1 MISSKK
7 YELGD
12 VKVLNVLLTNGQSTA
27 RVDISAQLVLLS
39 IFEDIEEP
47 TLYVELTLVD
57 ALNFVKDFPIVG
69 EETVEI
75 SFVTPGRDKPS
86 NFKFRIYSIEGS
98 TINTTG
104 TTAAYTLK
112 GVSEE
117 HFTNNILLIDKTYN
131 GTCGDIVLDVL
142 INELKTKKKMN
153 VESTRGIVPIT
164 VPFKSPFETLDMI
177 RQRSIAKRP
186 SGGVF
191 VFFENQFG
199 FNFVTLEKL
208 LEDGK
213 SEIKSK
219 TFTYNPMQNM
229 DKSRGQFSFRNIQR
243 LQHLTKF
250 DSIQK
255 LASGLYKNNVRS
267 LDLLT
272 KQVTETEFKFNE
284 QLAKFATGEKK
295 TTAPNSDKFMYE
307 AIQGAPNYMLTPKD
321 SSKGNDFIGDLLGYR
336 DAFTTLFNQ
345 NIVRGMVYGD
355 NYLSVG
361 DLINIELP
369 DVSGMT
375 GKKAP
380 DERFSGNYL
389 ITKLRHMINLE
400 DRKFKYNITF
410 DCNKVGYNS

>member
-1 MISSKK
+1 MTIAKK
-7 YELGD
+7 YEAGD
-12 VKVLNVLLTNGQSTA
+12 VRLLNVILTNGAGTA
-27 RVDISAQLVLLS
+27 RMDISAQLVLMS
-39 IFEDIEEP
+39 IFEDIEQP
-47 TLYVELTLVD
+47 TMYAELTLVD
-57 ALNFVKDFPIVG
+57 SLNLVKDFPIIG
-69 EETVEI
+69 EETIEI
-75 SFVTPGRDKPS
+75 SFFTPGRDRPS
-86 NFKFRIYSIEGS
+86 NFKFRVFSVEGNA
-98 TINTTG
+98 INNTG
-104 TTAAYTLK
+104 TTSAYVLK
-112 GVSEE
+112 AVSQE
-117 HFTNNILLIDKTYN
+117 HFVNNILLIDKTYN
-131 GTCGDIVLDVL
+131 TTCGDIVLDVL
-142 INELKTKKKMN
+142 LNELKTQKKMN
-153 VESTRGIVPIT
+153 VESTRGIVPLTI
-164 VPFKSPFETLDMI
+164 PFKSPFEALDMI
-177 RQRSIAKRP
+177 RQRAIAKRP

-213 SEIKSK
+213 KEIKSK
-219 TFTYNPMQNM
+219 TFTYYPIQNT
-229 DKSRGQFSFRNIQR
+229 DKERERFSFRNIQR

-250 DSIQK
+250 DSIEK
-255 LASGLYKNNVRS
+255 LSSGLFKNNVRS

-272 KQVTETEFKFNE
+272 KSVTETEFRFNE
-284 QLAKFATGEKK
+284 QLSKFATGEKK

-307 AIQGAPNYMLTPKD
+307 AIQGAPVYMFTPKD

-345 NIVRGMVYGD
+345 NVVRGMVYGD

-361 DLINIELP
+361 DLISIELP
-369 DVSGMT
+369 DVSGT
-375 GKKAP
+375 TEKKAP